1 MKLLFDLFPLLL
13 FFGAYK
19 FADLYVATGVAMAAS
34 VVQILW
40 LVARRK
46 KIEPMHWIN
55 LTIIVVFGGA
65 TLFLHN
71 ELFIKWKP
79 TVLYWLFAVVLLG
92 GQWIAKKNLMRSMLG
107 AQIQLPDAIWN
118 RLNTAWA
125 LFFAVVGCVN
135 LYVAYNW
142 PTETWV
148 TFKVFGI
155 FGLLLAFV
163 IIQSIYLGRH
173 MKTPAKDGAAKV
185 IKAETD
191 AGAERS

>member
-19 FADLYVATGVAMAAS
+19 FADLYIATGVAMAAS
-34 VVQILW
+34 VLQIVW

-79 TVLYWLFAVVLLG
+79 TVLYWLFAVVLMG
-92 GQWIAKKNLMRSMLG
+92 GQLLFKRNILRSMLS
-107 AQIQLPDAIWN
+107 AQIQLPDAIWK
-118 RLNTAWA
+118 RLNMAWA
-125 LFFAVVGCVN
+125 CFFAVVGCVN

-163 IIQSIYLGRH
+163 VVQSIYLGRH
-173 MKTPAKDGAAKV
+173 MQKPAPEATAEV

>member
-19 FADLYVATGVAMAAS
+19 FADLYIATGVAMAAS
-34 VVQILW
+34 VLQIIW
-40 LVARRK
+40 LVARHK

-92 GQWIAKKNLMRSMLG
+92 GQLIFKRNVLRSMLS
-107 AQIQLPDAIWN
+107 AQIHLPDNIWT
-118 RLNTAWA
+118 RLNMAWA
-125 LFFAVVGCVN
+125 CFFAVVGCVN

-155 FGLLLAFV
+155 FGLLLVFV
-163 IIQSIYLGRH
+163 VLQSIYLGRH
-173 MKTPAKDGAAKV
+173 MQSPTKEAAAEV

>member
-34 VVQILW
+34 VLQIVW

-92 GQWIAKKNLMRSMLG
+92 GQLVAKKNLMRSMLG

-125 LFFAVVGCVN
+125 LFFAAVGCVN

-155 FGLLLAFV
+155 FGLLIAFV
-163 IIQSIYLGRH
+163 ILQSIYLGRH
-173 MKTPAKDGAAKV
+173 MKTPAKEGAAEV

>member
-19 FADLYVATGVAMAAS
+19 FADLYIATGVAMAAS
-34 VVQILW
+34 VLQIIW
-40 LVARRK
+40 LVARHK

-92 GQWIAKKNLMRSMLG
+92 GQLIFKRNVLRSMLG
-107 AQIQLPDAIWN
+107 AQIQLPDNIWT
-118 RLNTAWA
+118 RLNVAWA
-125 LFFAVVGCVN
+125 CFFAVVGCVN

-155 FGLLLAFV
+155 FGLLLVFV
-163 IIQSIYLGRH
+163 ILQSIYLGRH
-173 MKTPAKDGAAKV
+173 MQSSKESAAEI

-191 AGAERS
+191 AGADRS